1 MLLLVHLSRTSSNN
15 FRLKNQSF
23 LYSLFLTFFLQ
34 MEGKTRGENK
44 YSNKYCNYIK
54 NIRRM
59 TM

>member
-44 YSNKYCNYIK
+44 YSNKY
-54 NIRRM
+54 
-59 TM
+59 